1 MMHSNSRAA
10 LIALVMAS
18 ATPALAG
25 AIQPGLWQTTVH
37 MQMAPMPNIPP
48 AVAAQMAQGQ
58 THTQCITPAMAAR
71 ATPNDF
77 RDHERPGPRP
87 DCTVTGAGFL
97 MGHIDT
103 TSVCRTEH
111 GMMTAH
117 MTGTYSPVAMHMV
130 SEFKSADAQ
139 MTARR
144 MVIDSRRVGNCPG

>member
-1 MMHSNSRAA
+1 MKHSTSRAA
-10 LIALVMAS
+10 LIAVAIAS
-18 ATPALAG
+18 ATPVFAG
-25 AIQPGLWQTTVH
+25 PIQPGLWETTVH
-37 MQMAPMPNIPP
+37 MQMAPMPNVPP
-48 AVAAQMAQGQ
+48 SVMAQMAQGHTQ
-58 THTQCITPAMAAR
+58 TQCITPAMAAH

-77 RDHERPGPRP
+77 RGRSGARP

-130 SEFKSADAQ
+130 SEFHSADPG
-139 MTARR
+139 MPARR
-144 MVIDSRRVGNCPG
+144 MVIDSRRVGNCAG